1 MGYVMN
7 GARTAT
13 EFVEMLSPTH
23 GWFPFTKPDVA
34 SVYRGHSSGYYPLL
48 PSALRNA
55 QPLKELVTSWQVG
68 NLTIPRPA
76 EGDTYSSQ
84 VTREYLSL
92 RQFFEMSN
100 THALP
105 LPDYSPI
112 KAFFDSTFP
121 WGLRKFQ
128 DGTES
133 WPPDVLL
140 PLMALGQHYSL
151 PTRLLDWSDNPY
163 FAAYFAAKSAAERFI
178 RNPEKYQQFA
188 SWEKSRDQF
197 FVVWGLDVASV
208 RIRLIQQSAPKSDLP
223 NPKAKLRIVNAPA
236 ALIPNLAAQKGL
248 FTLYESGETFQID
261 SPNERLCLT
270 RISTELFPDKGI
282 LYALVCPVREA
293 RRVMYQL
300 AFQGITAATV
310 YPGYSGVVTAIAER
324 KLWESFPRNTRFGGE
339 LPEIPAT
346 RNQPAQTPDSSDR
359 SEDTT
364 DQPRPDDPQVSDP
377 ST

>member
-7 GARTAT
+7 GAQTAT

-34 SVYRGHSSGYYPLL
+34 SVYRGHSSGKYPLL
-48 PSALRNA
+48 PSALRTA
-55 QPLKELVTSWQVG
+55 QPLKDLVTSWQVG

-92 RQFFEMSN
+92 RQFFEASN
-100 THALP
+100 SHALP
-105 LPDYSPI
+105 LPDYSQI

-128 DGTES
+128 EGQES

-140 PLMALGQHYSL
+140 PLMALGQHYQL

-163 FAAYFAAKSAAERFI
+163 FAAYFAAKSAAERFMKS
-178 RNPEKYQQFA
+178 PEKSQQIA
-188 SWEKSRDQF
+188 SWEKSSDQF
-197 FVVWGLDVASV
+197 FVVWGLDVARV
-208 RIRLIQQSAPKSDLP
+208 RIRLFGQSAPKSDLP
-223 NPKAKLRIVNAPA
+223 SPQAKLRIINAPA

-248 FTLYESGETFQID
+248 FTLYESGNTFQLN

-270 RISTELFPDKGI
+270 RIATELFPDYGI
-282 LYALVCPVREA
+282 LYALVCPISEA
-293 RRVMYQL
+293 RRVMYLL

-310 YPGYSGVVTAIAER
+310 YPGYRGVVTAFAER
-324 KLWESFPRNTRFGGE
+324 KLWESFPRMTRFGGE
-339 LPEIPAT
+339 LPEIAAI
-346 RNQPAQTPDSSDR
+346 RNRSEHAADSSTCVAAPGDL
-359 SEDTT
+359 SDTGEAHS
-364 DQPRPDDPQVSDP
+364 SDSCP
-377 ST
+377 